1 MLRTILIIATVVVVL
16 GALAGGGYYWYTSQ
30 HAETPS
36 PDITEVPIQ
45 QREGLGEI
53 PEATGIE
60 PELGALPGDSDRA
73 IEAPAGEAELLG
85 EPSLET
91 GPSPGDIETVEGP
104 ETGDLEGTQA
114 GGDISAPL
122 TTATQPP
129 RETRPAD
136 NTETRPVAESA
147 VSAEVAETSPTP
159 TPQPETTSPT
169 PTVQLAPT
177 ATPKPTPAP
186 GSYSVR
192 TLQAVP
198 EAKLA
203 EVRQA
208 MSALNVTLQE
218 QRTGQYH
225 IQAYKLALGYFRTKA
240 EAESWASSNLKPK
253 GVDYFV
259 YQTQN
264 MFSIQVGVYAN
275 PQNVDRAQ
283 RSLYE
288 KFPGWRL
295 PLRREVVNLSRNA
308 YILSIS
314 KIHPNLADQIWRKL
328 NQLGIQ
334 AEIIG

>member
-1 MLRTILIIATVVVVL
+1 MRTILIIATVVVVL
-16 GALAGGGYYWYTSQ
+16 GALAGVGYYWYTSQ
-30 HAETPS
+30 HADTPS
-36 PDITEVPIQ
+36 PDITEVPI

-60 PELGALPGDSDRA
+60 PEIGALPGDSDRSL
-73 IEAPAGEAELLG
+73 EAPDGEAALLG

-91 GPSPGDIETVEGP
+91 GPSPGDVETVEGP
-104 ETGDLEGTQA
+104 DAGNLEGTRA
-114 GGDISAPL
+114 GGDISGSVSE
-122 TTATQPP
+122 TQPP

-136 NTETRPVAESA
+136 NTETRPVVESA
-147 VSAEVAETSPTP
+147 ALPEVAETAPTP
-159 TPQPETTSPT
+159 TPQPAPTSP
-169 PTVQLAPT
+169 PPAAQPAAT
-177 ATPKPTPAP
+177 ATPKPAPAP
-186 GSYSVR
+186 GNYSVR

-203 EVRQA
+203 EVRKA

-225 IQAYKLALGYFRTKA
+225 VQAYKLALGYFRTKA

-295 PLRREVVNLSRNA
+295 PLRREAVNLSRNA

-314 KIHPNLADQIWRKL
+314 KIHPDLADKVWRKL

-334 AEIIG
+334 AEING

>member
-30 HAETPS
+30 HAGTPS
-36 PDITEVPIQ
+36 QDITEVPIE
-45 QREGLGEI
+45 REGIGTS

-60 PELGALPGDSDRA
+60 PELGALPGDLDRTL
-73 IEAPAGEAELLG
+73 EAPAGEAELLG

-91 GPSPGDIETVEGP
+91 GPSPGDIEGI
-104 ETGDLEGTQA
+104 ETGDLAAPQA
-114 GGDISAPL
+114 GGDLSAPV
-122 TTATQPP
+122 TTTTQPL

-136 NTETRPVAESA
+136 NTATRPAAET
-147 VSAEVAETSPTP
+147 AELPEIAETSPTP
-159 TPQPETTSPT
+159 TPQPAPTSPPST
-169 PTVQLAPT
+169 TEPAPT
-177 ATPKPTPAP
+177 ATPKPAPAP

-203 EVRQA
+203 EIRRA
-208 MSALNVTLQE
+208 MSTLNVTLQE

-225 IQAYKLALGYFRTKA
+225 IQAHKLALGYFRTKA
-240 EAESWASSNLKPK
+240 EAESWARSNLAPK

-264 MFSIQVGVYAN
+264 MYSIQIGVYAD
-275 PQNVDRAQ
+275 PQNVDKAQ

-314 KIHPNLADQIWRKL
+314 KIHPDLADQIWRKL